1 MASSASAAAL
11 LPLPLPSCSSSEDSD
26 DGKHLPSPPAL
37 EANTSPAQQQKQKQK
52 RRRQERDY
60 NVAMKA
66 LALDGDVDEVVA
78 VFAELKRTAG
88 EGGDG
93 GPPPNVLCYNTLANA
108 LAEAGREG
116 EALKAFDEM
125 LASGVAPNA
134 SSQNILIKMHARRL
148 EFDLAWELIHKSGV
162 EPDVGTY
169 STLIAGLCRAGKVV
183 EAWGVL
189 DWMLEKNCR
198 PMVQTYTPIV
208 QAYCRD
214 GRIVEA
220 KLLMAEMERLGCLP
234 NVVTYNVLIRAL
246 CDGDR
251 FDEVEQVLMESSTKD
266 WKPSTVTYNIYMNG
280 LCKKGK
286 AKEALKLLD
295 VMLGEG
301 LEPTAY
307 TSSILLN
314 CLCHS
319 SRLLDAIYLLGRSTE
334 LKWYAGVVAYNT
346 VMSSLCEMG
355 KWRGIMKLLTDMIK
369 KGIEPNTRTFNILVR
384 SLCVGGKFSLAKSLI
399 HSQGFAA
406 NVVTYN
412 TLLHWFYYR
421 GKLTEANRLISVML
435 ENNVAPDEVTYTII
449 IVGLCREGKF
459 DAATAYFLKSLTS
472 GLSMDVL
479 TVLLNRLVYADKIWE
494 INRIF
499 DGKDFVPDYH
509 VFDLT
514 IRTFCRAGYCHYRT
528 FYKLNLI
535 LDTMLK
541 RKGLTAASPLVHRYC
556 HCCLLPIASA
566 TAFYLAPSLPLLP
579 FGVFR
584 SFAKVYNIE
593 AKARNKPE
601 THPPLPKA
609 YSPTLPPCSLP
620 QKHRFNVLH
629 AQPTWTGAT
638 DVVFFA
644 LL

>member
-280 LCKKGK
+280 LCKKG
-286 AKEALKLLD
+286 
-295 VMLGEG
+295 
-301 LEPTAY
+301 
-307 TSSILLN
+307 
-314 CLCHS
+314 
-319 SRLLDAIYLLGRSTE
+319 RSTE

-541 RKGLTAASPLVHRYC
+541 RK
-556 HCCLLPIASA
+556 
-566 TAFYLAPSLPLLP
+566 
-579 FGVFR
+579 
-584 SFAKVYNIE
+584 
-593 AKARNKPE
+593 
-601 THPPLPKA
+601 
-609 YSPTLPPCSLP
+609 
-620 QKHRFNVLH
+620 
-629 AQPTWTGAT
+629 
-638 DVVFFA
+638 
-644 LL
+644 